1 MRDSDDGETAMPTTY
16 KLVRMER
23 TALDRELGT
32 VWLMLALTSEYRVY
46 TDSTDLR
53 SEYSS
58 VLDSDS
64 GYCLYKERVGS

>member
-32 VWLMLALTSEYRVY
+32 VWLMLALTSEY
-46 TDSTDLR
+46 
-53 SEYSS
+53 SS